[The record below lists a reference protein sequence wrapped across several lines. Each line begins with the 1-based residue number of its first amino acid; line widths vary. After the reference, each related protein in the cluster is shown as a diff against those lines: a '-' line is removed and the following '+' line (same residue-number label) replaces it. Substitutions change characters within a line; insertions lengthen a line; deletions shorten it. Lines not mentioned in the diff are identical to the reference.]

1 MSTTG
6 AHDFRMPDL
15 RIVPSS
21 RLVPHERE
29 DERRVGRL
37 SERLRGSGVLKN
49 PPIVTEVRTADR
61 GDYLVVLDGAN
72 RVSAARASGLPHFLV
87 QVVRYEDPG
96 VELMTWHHALSGFP
110 YTRLRDSLA
119 RIPGLTLEQ
128 EPLGRA
134 RALLAR
140 REAIAYVVS
149 EEDGALTLSG
159 DRGLREQNALLN
171 AVVDLYRDQVPFH
184 RVARDSLDEAR
195 ARFRDVT
202 ALLVF
207 PRFHPDEILD
217 IATSGARL
225 PAGIT
230 RHVIPWRALRLN
242 VPLEVLSDPARSL
255 EEKNEWLVAWIEERV
270 AQKNVRFYE
279 ESTVL
284 FDE

>member
-21 RLVPHERE
+21 RL
-29 DERRVGRL
+29 
-37 SERLRGSGVLKN
+37 
-49 PPIVTEVRTADR
+49 
-61 GDYLVVLDGAN
+61 
-72 RVSAARASGLPHFLV
+72 
-87 QVVRYEDPG
+87 
-96 VELMTWHHALSGFP
+96 
-110 YTRLRDSLA
+110 RDSLA

-128 EPLGRA
+128 EPVGRA

-207 PRFHPDEILD
+207 PRFHPDAIFD
-217 IATSGARL
+217 IG
-225 PAGIT
+225 
-230 RHVIPWRALRLN
+230 
-242 VPLEVLSDPARSL
+242 
-255 EEKNEWLVAWIEERV
+255 
-270 AQKNVRFYE
+270 
-279 ESTVL
+279 
-284 FDE
+284 